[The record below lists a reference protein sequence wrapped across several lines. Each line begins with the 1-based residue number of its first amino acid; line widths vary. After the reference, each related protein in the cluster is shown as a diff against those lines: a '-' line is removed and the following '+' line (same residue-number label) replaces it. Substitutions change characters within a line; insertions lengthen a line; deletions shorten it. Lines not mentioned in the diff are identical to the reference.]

1 MQNQFNTTNPSERID
16 ERHKTPLTA
25 LLYHNKK
32 RHRPDLAVA
41 LARREFESAGHCRGR
56 QPAAAVFPP
65 SQRPDE
71 TELAGLPV
79 HVADNVP
86 INHIRIIAQETN
98 HAH

>member
-1 MQNQFNTTNPSERID
+1 MQNQLYPPNPSERID
-16 ERHKTPLTA
+16 ERSKTPLTA

-32 RHRPDLAVA
+32 HHRPDLAVA

-56 QPAAAVFPP
+56 RPAAAVFPP

-71 TELAGLPV
+71 PELAGLPV
-79 HVADNVP
+79 HTADNVP
-86 INHIRIIAQETN
+86 LNHIRIIAQETN